1 MGTIQESLSAAVDK
15 LESGA
20 AAPEPAAVAVEES
33 VSAPVDAAPEV
44 EAATETAAT
53 TSARARDESGRF
65 APKTK
70 AAPAPTTTETPATV
84 KPAVTTATAAPQ
96 PAVATATEPAIKAPQ
111 SWKPLAREKWASIP
125 AEVQAEVARRERE
138 VTTTLQEVAKTR
150 KEHAEFAQTVA
161 PYMGMIQAESS
172 TPIQA
177 VANLL
182 QTAAALRTAPPAHKA
197 QLVAQ
202 LVKQFGVPI
211 DALDAALSGQAM
223 PQGQAQQQYRPPED
237 TAKIVEQV
245 IAKRLEAVQAS
256 RAEKELSTFADSH
269 EFFADV
275 REDMAD
281 LIEVASRRNVAMTPE
296 QAYTRAIALHPEIG
310 DVLKQRDSAKASATA
325 QATTQRAKA
334 AASSVKSSPAAGG
347 NAAQPRGIREQL
359 EAAAATLSGR

>member
-1 MGTIQESLSAAVDK
+1 M
-15 LESGA
+15 
-20 AAPEPAAVAVEES
+20 
-33 VSAPVDAAPEV
+33 
-44 EAATETAAT
+44 
-53 TSARARDESGRF
+53 
-65 APKTK
+65 
-70 AAPAPTTTETPATV
+70 
-84 KPAVTTATAAPQ
+84 
-96 PAVATATEPAIKAPQ
+96 ATATEPAIKAPQ